1 MLFRFF
7 NLFLIGS
14 TFFLKAQNIDLYITL
29 LEKGKISEVKENLPE
44 LIERYPRDPGIFFLK
59 GLISSDTDEAL
70 LNYQTLI
77 SEFPNSDYAS
87 LSQMKIGEYLFA
99 RGLYSQASIQFKK
112 TIINYPIGDHHQ
124 RALDLMVNSYQASGE
139 NDSVRISLINIKD
152 LYPRLDFNKYGVNG
166 LNNDKREAKL
176 VRLDPSIIS
185 DRLKSAKAKRKKS
198 IFISKPKIKPWVVQV
213 GAFGKYNNAKRLKNQ
228 LQGNGFITEIH
239 TINSNGKRLH
249 AVRLVRY
256 EEKSDAEKIGRK
268 LKKKFGLDFRVI
280 NNPE

>member
-59 GLISSDTDEAL
+59 GLISSDADEAL

-77 SEFPNSDYAS
+77 SEFPNSDFAS

-99 RGLYSQASIQFKK
+99 RGLYTQASIQFKK
-112 TIINYPIGDHHQ
+112 TIINYPLGDHHQ

-198 IFISKPKIKPWVVQV
+198 IFISKPKAKPWVVQV

-256 EEKSDAEKIGRK
+256 EEKFDAEKIGRK
-268 LKKKFGLDFRVI
+268 LKKKYGLDFRVI
-280 NNPE
+280 NNPQ

>member
-29 LEKGKISEVKENLPE
+29 LEKGKINEVKENLPE
-44 LIERYPRDPGIFFLK
+44 LIERYPMDPGIFFLK
-59 GLISSDTDEAL
+59 GLISSDADEAL

-198 IFISKPKIKPWVVQV
+198 IFISKPKAKPWVVQV

-256 EEKSDAEKIGRK
+256 EEKFDAEKIGRK
-268 LKKKFGLDFRVI
+268 LKKKYGLDFRVI

>member
-59 GLISSDTDEAL
+59 GLISSDADEAL

-152 LYPRLDFNKYGVNG
+152 LYPKLDFNKYGVNG

-185 DRLKSAKAKRKKS
+185 DRLKSAKAKRKK
-198 IFISKPKIKPWVVQV
+198 IKLISKPKAKPWVVQV

-256 EEKSDAEKIGRK
+256 EEKFDAEKIGRK
-268 LKKKFGLDFRVI
+268 LKKKYGLDFRVI
-280 NNPE
+280 NNPK

>member
-59 GLISSDTDEAL
+59 GLISSDADEAL

-198 IFISKPKIKPWVVQV
+198 IFISKPKAKPWVVQV

-268 LKKKFGLDFRVI
+268 LKKKYGLDFRVI
-280 NNPE
+280 NNPK

>member
-14 TFFLKAQNIDLYITL
+14 TFLLKAQNIDLYITL
-29 LEKGKISEVKENLPE
+29 LEKGKIGEVKENLPE
-44 LIERYPRDPGIFFLK
+44 LTERYPRDPGIFFLR
-59 GLISSDTDEAL
+59 GLISSDAEEAL
-70 LNYQTLI
+70 LNYQNLI
-77 SEFPNSDYAS
+77 RDFPNSEYAS
-87 LSQMKIGEYLFA
+87 LSEMKIGEYLFA

-112 TIINYPIGDHHQ
+112 TIINYPLGDHHQ

-166 LNNDKREAKL
+166 LNSDKREAKL

-198 IFISKPKIKPWVVQV
+198 IFISKPKVKPWVVQV

-256 EEKSDAEKIGRK
+256 EEKSDAEKIGK
-268 LKKKFGLDFRVI
+268 NLKKKYGLDFRVI
-280 NNPE
+280 NNPQ

>member
-29 LEKGKISEVKENLPE
+29 IEKGKISEVKENLPE

-59 GLISSDTDEAL
+59 GLISSDADEAL

-139 NDSVRISLINIKD
+139 NDSVRISLINIKY

-198 IFISKPKIKPWVVQV
+198 IFISKPKVKPWVVQV

-256 EEKSDAEKIGRK
+256 EEKSDAEKIGK
-268 LKKKFGLDFRVI
+268 NLKKKYGLDFRVI

>member
-29 LEKGKISEVKENLPE
+29 LEKGKINEVKENLPE

-59 GLISSDTDEAL
+59 GLISSDADEAL

-152 LYPRLDFNKYGVNG
+152 LYPKLDFNKYGVNG

-198 IFISKPKIKPWVVQV
+198 IFISKPKAKPWVVQV

-256 EEKSDAEKIGRK
+256 EEKFDAEKIGRK
-268 LKKKFGLDFRVI
+268 LKKKYGLDFRVI
-280 NNPE
+280 NNPK

>member
-44 LIERYPRDPGIFFLK
+44 LIERYPNDPGIFFLK
-59 GLISSDTDEAL
+59 GLISSDADEAL

-112 TIINYPIGDHHQ
+112 TIINYPLGDHHQ

-152 LYPRLDFNKYGVNG
+152 LYPKLDFNKYGING

-185 DRLKSAKAKRKKS
+185 DRLKSAKVKRKKS
-198 IFISKPKIKPWVVQV
+198 IFISKPKAKPWVVQV

-256 EEKSDAEKIGRK
+256 EEKSDAEKIGIK
-268 LKKKFGLDFRVI
+268 LKKKYGLDFRVI
-280 NNPE
+280 NNPQ